1 LLSTLSQIAN
11 QQKIKKTQQQKMGHK
26 DEKRQTSTRAFYREG
41 RKETLTLKMDL
52 SR

>member
-26 DEKRQTSTRAFYREG
+26 DEK
-41 RKETLTLKMDL
+41 ETTI
-52 SR
+52 